1 MSSNHELPAVPAN
14 PVTSEA
20 STADIGDSRRRRRRS
35 STSLRHE
42 PVNEDAMSSAVDDAD
57 AGDIFCPDATDTL
70 DVTSRVTRA
79 TTGDSSSTGP
89 EGAASS
95 TATIP
100 SPPLSSSL
108 LVSSRRISH
117 KGNQKADPDEHV
129 ISRKRSLSP
138 SEVLRRVL
146 LVRGNDAIS
155 VAVLGFILAILLVIT
170 YHFAVISG
178 DYNSYATTSGAS
190 LSSSVFDPATTAAAT
205 RRPSLGRLGL
215 RFGRS
220 SAANMWRRLVRIG
233 AADVNYIDMVH
244 DSEVLDEFGAGAD
257 LLLSDHSS
265 SNNNKAVDDS
275 TILDDEEIVTTRT
288 TATAYFRRKLQTA
301 SSYFGGTS
309 SSSSS
314 SSTAAE
320 DADSDE
326 DDKEKLGPKLVVAGK
341 MTVDE
346 GPCNVAEMNLDS
358 GQWSLKERI
367 QLSLYYSYS
376 GGEVY
381 YMLPNRTLPLARPGI
396 NGNGVSKGDKVGGG
410 RGGGEI
416 ILVGAFDTTY
426 RNSQVTYC
434 SVGKWDGEVMS
445 KVGEG
450 LCNSALSRGMKITT
464 AAMAGPNDVFVAG
477 SFHTQVWNGDSHEF
491 VKIFNIAHYDAA
503 NQVWMPLRV
512 GQLTCSW
519 CTVTVLSLA
528 WDSKRQQLHVAGKFN
543 AIDGRNIPAGL
554 AIYDFADGHLVAH
567 PGGGLSMKNVTQDG
581 VATSLQ
587 LDEESGVLYVMGSF
601 DRLTVTGESCAG
613 LAAYEIDA
621 NHWTCLADEAHSV
634 VPSFGGN
641 MLLTPY
647 GLMVVGKVT
656 SQTTWPDGSRPYTI
670 ALLRATLKA
679 KKEEGSSTGSADDDE
694 YDNGDGGK
702 EYGEDGREGKSS
714 GPQHNFEW
722 SWLPGFDGWM
732 EPLHTLANGF
742 GDYQG
747 VVFIGGDNLVA
758 KWNYETRTEVVKSTS
773 GGGSDEGGGGG
784 ANEKTS
790 RFPLSGRD
798 RELASLTT
806 TTRTYQEPVTVD
818 LSLGHVRGVIMA
830 IAQLNPPDTDN
841 EKRSGGRKRRPYTG
855 YIIVFSTLA
864 LGAVLGM
871 CFLMLIFNRRFD
883 KDSNMKGISLD
894 TLTYSAV
901 ENTNVAEAY
910 QRAMRTR
917 FVQHPNLL
925 TLIDPQ
931 EIILHRIIGEGTFGR
946 VWSARWRTSSVAV
959 KEFVFAQAAV
969 AGRSQQQNQIIEEI
983 IGEAGMMAILRH
995 PNVLQLF
1002 GCSLTAQAIWIVSE
1016 LCSLGSLR
1024 QVLDDQDRELST
1036 RERLY
1041 LALQVAEGMT
1051 YLHTQDPPIIHRDLK
1066 SHNILCHEAFIVTE
1080 SEKAAKG
1087 KRRSKKSK
1095 SGNKSNSRSTSKS
1108 KSGGNMDD
1116 PAQALSAAALAN
1128 VRASG
1133 ANGGKITSESSIVA
1147 KIGDWGSARA
1157 TLAGSR
1163 TMTHGVGTACWLA
1176 PEVISHA
1183 RSSKKSDVYGF
1194 GIILW
1199 ELATRQE
1206 VYRHLEQT
1214 QIIARVAND
1223 NLRPDPPK
1231 NHPLNSLMTQCWSE
1245 NPKDR
1250 PSFEDIVAE
1259 LNKLLAAMPTS

>member
-1 MSSNHELPAVPAN
+1 MSSNHQLPVPAN
-14 PVTSEA
+14 PVTSEL
-20 STADIGDSRRRRRRS
+20 STDQHSQNDGGDGIGDSRRRRRRS
-35 STSLRHE
+35 STSLRHGT
-42 PVNEDAMSSAVDDAD
+42 VNDDTMSSVIDGSDGAD
-57 AGDIFCPDATDTL
+57 IIFPDATDTF
-70 DVTSRVTRA
+70 DITSRVTCA
-79 TTGDSSSTGP
+79 TRSTGGGSSTGP
-89 EGAASS
+89 EEAASS
-95 TATIP
+95 TAI
-100 SPPLSSSL
+100 PPLSSSL
-108 LVSSRRISH
+108 LVSRIVSH
-117 KGNQKADPDEHV
+117 KSNPTADPDEH
-129 ISRKRSLSP
+129 IIRKRRPP
-138 SEVLRRVL
+138 SELLRRVL
-146 LVRGNDAIS
+146 RANNAVSA
-155 VAVLGFILAILLVIT
+155 AVLGAVLAVLLVT
-170 YHFAVISG
+170 AYHFAVISG
-178 DYNSYATTSGAS
+178 DYISYTITSAS
-190 LSSSVFDPATTAAAT
+190 FSSSVFDPTATAAT
-205 RRPSLGRLGL
+205 RIPSLRLGL
-215 RFGRS
+215 RLGRS
-220 SAANMWRRLVRIG
+220 ATNMWRRLVRIG
-233 AADVNYIDMVH
+233 AADVNYIDMH
-244 DSEVLDEFGAGAD
+244 DSDVLDEFGAGAD
-257 LLLSDHSS
+257 LLLSDHS
-265 SNNNKAVDDS
+265 NNKAVDS
-275 TILDDEEIVTTRT
+275 TIIDDERLTTRT

-309 SSSSS
+309 SSSS
-314 SSTAAE
+314 AAASA
-320 DADSDE
+320 ADNDE

-341 MTVDE
+341 MTVDG

-381 YMLPNRTLPLARPGI
+381 YMLPNRTLPLARPGSN
-396 NGNGVSKGDKVGGG
+396 NGKSKSDSVVGG
-410 RGGGEI
+410 RGGGEL

-434 SVGKWDGEVMS
+434 SVGKWDGEVLS

-554 AIYDFADGHLVAH
+554 AIYDSADGHLVAH

-679 KKEEGSSTGSADDDE
+679 KKEEGSSSGGDDE

-702 EYGEDGREGKSS
+702 EYGEDGRKGKSS

-758 KWNYETRTEVVKSTS
+758 KWHYETRTEVVKSTS
-773 GGGSDEGGGGG
+773 GGGSGGGDG

-798 RELASLTT
+798 RELASMTT

-830 IAQLNPPDTDN
+830 IAQLNPPDTDY
-841 EKRSGGRKRRPYTG
+841 ETPSGERKRRSYVG

-871 CFLMLIFNRRFD
+871 CGFLLFFNRNFD
-883 KDSNMKGISLD
+883 KDTMKGISLD

-931 EIILHRIIGEGTFGR
+931 EIMLHRIIGEGTFGR

-1024 QVLDDQDRELST
+1024 QLLDDQDRELSM

-1095 SGNKSNSRSTSKS
+1095 SGNKSSSQSKSKSKS
-1108 KSGGNMDD
+1108 KSGDNKDD

-1128 VRASG
+1128 VRANG
-1133 ANGGKITSESSIVA
+1133 ANDGKITSEFSIVA

-1245 NPKDR
+1245 NPQDR

-1259 LNKLLAAMPTS
+1259 LNKLLAAMPAS